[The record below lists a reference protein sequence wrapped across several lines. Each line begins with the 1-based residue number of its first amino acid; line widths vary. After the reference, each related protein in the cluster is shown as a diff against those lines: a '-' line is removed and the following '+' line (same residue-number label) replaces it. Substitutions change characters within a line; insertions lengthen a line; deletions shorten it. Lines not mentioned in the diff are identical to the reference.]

1 MSEEIKEIQYSNTT
15 DEGASKSTEKLWN
28 KNFFLLWQGQLVSCF
43 GDAIYEIALGFW
55 VLAVTGSSALM
66 GTIMAITMIP
76 RIAISPFAG
85 VWVDRANR
93 KLIIILAD
101 LIRGVAI
108 VSVGFAIYKGVGSV
122 WMVMAAGIVL
132 GLCSA
137 FFGPSISSVLPDL
150 VPKERLLQ
158 ANSSYQM
165 SNTGANLMGTMAG
178 GAIFSIL
185 GAPIMF
191 LLNGFS
197 YLFSGFLELFLK
209 VPKVIHK
216 KEKSNFKEDFVDG
229 LKFSIK
235 FKGLRNIIIL
245 ACVINFFA
253 QVGFVLLMP
262 YFNSTPGLD
271 AKKYG
276 LAMGIFTLGMISG
289 MLTLSIIKIA
299 AKNKFFVFVSSGII
313 SMAMIMIAPIT
324 ENIYAICILLFIAG
338 ALNAI
343 LNTLLNTTAQLI
355 VPQDMRG
362 KVFALIG
369 TFTQA
374 LSPIGMV
381 IGGVLGGILGA
392 KQVICGS
399 FGATLLFIICFAF
412 MKSVKKVINYDPEKQ
427 AIEEIM

>member
-1 MSEEIKEIQYSNTT
+1 VVVDCDQTGLIANGKTFELAEKGYFPKKKNQRGYQLAAAFTGEHSETVSMFL
-15 DEGASKSTEKLWN
+15 DSGSTHCSEHYKDL
-28 KNFFLLWQGQLVSCF
+28 LVSILAKY
-43 GDAIYEIALGFW
+43 DEALKDGNLILRTDSGF
-55 VLAVTGSSALM
+55 GSSESVEQLC
-66 GTIMAITMIP
+66 AI
-76 RIAISPFAG
+76 
-85 VWVDRANR
+85 
-93 KLIIILAD
+93 
-101 LIRGVAI
+101 
-108 VSVGFAIYKGVGSV
+108 
-122 WMVMAAGIVL
+122 
-132 GLCSA
+132 
-137 FFGPSISSVLPDL
+137 
-150 VPKERLLQ
+150 PK
-158 ANSSYQM
+158 
-165 SNTGANLMGTMAG
+165 
-178 GAIFSIL
+178 
-185 GAPIMF
+185 
-191 LLNGFS
+191 
-197 YLFSGFLELFLK
+197 
-209 VPKVIHK
+209 
-216 KEKSNFKEDFVDG
+216 
-229 LKFSIK
+229 LKFVTKGYSTVNAANIAK
-235 FKGLRNIIIL
+235 GIDYSEYTQADKAAWVYELPENKGLRNIIIL

-299 AKNKFFVFVSSGII
+299 PKNKFFIFVSSGII

-338 ALNAI
+338 ALNAV

-392 KQVICGS
+392 KQVISGS

-427 AIEEIM
+427 TIEEIM